1 MTAGGRLLEVSHLA
15 VTYRRGHRQ
24 PPLAALRDIT
34 LAIAA
39 GETVALVGESGSGKS
54 TLGNAILG
62 LVPPAAGS
70 VTFDGQDITR
80 ASPRARRALTRDI
93 QAVFQDP
100 YGSLNPV
107 RTVGQTLTEP
117 LRAHGNTDRSTA
129 AARAAAALERV
140 GLSAAAA
147 RMYPGQFS
155 GGQRQRIA
163 IARALMLSPRLII
176 CDEPFSA
183 LDLSVQAHALNLLKE
198 LQRDLAV
205 SYLFITHDL
214 AIVPHIAHQVVVLY
228 RGRVMEAGPARQVVG
243 DPGHPYTRALISAAP
258 VPDPALQRAR
268 RRAHQSGSASNL
280 VPATGCAFAPR
291 CPSAVARCAHDEPAA
306 FTTSAGGSVA
316 CGRYPELNAEAPRS
330 RPSAQTRMES
340 R

>member
-1 MTAGGRLLEVSHLA
+1 MSGAEGLLEVSHLT
-15 VTYRRGHRQ
+15 VTYRRGRRR
-24 PPLAALRDIT
+24 PPLTALRDVS
-34 LAIAA
+34 LAIAP

-62 LVPPAAGS
+62 LVPPDAGS
-70 VTFDGQDITR
+70 ITFGGQDITHAGLR
-80 ASPRARRALTRDI
+80 TRRALTREI

-117 LRAHGNTDRSTA
+117 LRAHGEASGPAATA
-129 AARAAAALERV
+129 RVAAALERV
-140 GLSAAAA
+140 GLSAGAA

-183 LDLSVQAHALNLLKE
+183 LDLSVQAQALNLLTE

-214 AIVPHIAHQVVVLY
+214 AIVPHIAHRVAVLY
-228 RGRVMEAGPARQVVG
+228 RGRVMESGPALQVG
-243 DPGHPYTRALISAAP
+243 ADPGHPYTRALIAAAP

-268 RRAHQSGSASNL
+268 RRAYQCGAASNV
-280 VPATGCAFAPR
+280 VPADGCVFAPR
-291 CPSAVARCAHDEPAA
+291 CPSAAAPCAHGEPAT
-306 FTTSAGGSVA
+306 FTTGAGGSVA
-316 CGRYPELNAEAPRS
+316 CSRYPELNAEAPRP
-330 RPSAQTRMES
+330 RPSVPTRLES